1 MALSKIAPAAVLA
14 VMCAVSP
21 ASAAPAGSAMAPA
34 VAKSGTAASAVTD
47 VRYRRWGGGY
57 GRHRGHYGRGVAL
70 GLGAAIVGGIIAN
83 EIYRPRP
90 GYYYD
95 DYAYD
100 GPYYRP
106 SRFAGD
112 GRELCAQNFRS
123 FEWNTGLYTTYG
135 GEKRVC
141 PYLR

>member
-1 MALSKIAPAAVLA
+1 MAMFRIVPAALVA
-14 VMCAVSP
+14 VMCAAAPVAAAPVGP
-21 ASAAPAGSAMAPA
+21 ATAQAGVKSGADSAA
-34 VAKSGTAASAVTD
+34 TE
-47 VRYRRWGGGY
+47 VRYRRGWGGGY
-57 GRHRGHYGRGVAL
+57 GRRGYGRGIGL
-70 GLGAAIVGGIIAN
+70 GIGAAIVGGIIAN
-83 EIYRPRP
+83 EVYRPRA

-106 SRFAGD
+106 SRYAGG

-135 GEKRVC
+135 GDKRVC

>member
-1 MALSKIAPAAVLA
+1 MAWSKIAPAALLA
-14 VMCAVSP
+14 AVCTLTP
-21 ASAAPAGSAMAPA
+21 ASAAPAGSALAPA
-34 VAKSGTAASAVTD
+34 LAASGKTASAVTD
-47 VRYRRWGGGY
+47 VRYYRRWGGGY
-57 GRHRGHYGRGVAL
+57 GRRHYGRGVAL

-83 EIYRPRP
+83 EIYRPRA

-106 SRFAGD
+106 SRYAGS

>member
-1 MALSKIAPAAVLA
+1 MALFKIAPAALAA
-14 VMCAVSP
+14 VMCT
-21 ASAAPAGSAMAPA
+21 AAPAVAVPVGPAMAPA
-34 VAKSGTAASAVTD
+34 VAKTGDAAGVTE
-47 VRYRRWGGGY
+47 VRYRRGWGGGY
-57 GRHRGHYGRGVAL
+57 GRRGYGRGI
-70 GLGAAIVGGIIAN
+70 GIGIGAAIVGGIIAN
-83 EIYRPRP
+83 EIYRPRA

-106 SRFAGD
+106 SRYAGG

-123 FEWNTGLYTTYG
+123 FEWNTGLYTTYD

>member
-1 MALSKIAPAAVLA
+1 MALFKIAPAALVA
-14 VMCAVSP
+14 VICA
-21 ASAAPAGSAMAPA
+21 AAPAAAAPVGPAIAPA
-34 VAKSGTAASAVTD
+34 AAKSGSAVTE
-47 VRYRRWGGGY
+47 VQYRRGWRGGYRRGGY
-57 GRHRGHYGRGVAL
+57 GRGIAL
-70 GLGAAIVGGIIAN
+70 GLGAAIVGGVIAN
-83 EIYRPRP
+83 EIYRPRA

-106 SRFAGD
+106 SQYAGG

>member
-1 MALSKIAPAAVLA
+1 MARFKIAPAALVA
-14 VMCAVSP
+14 VICA
-21 ASAAPAGSAMAPA
+21 AAPAAAAPVGPAMAPA
-34 VAKSGTAASAVTD
+34 IVKGGEASAVTD

-57 GRHRGHYGRGVAL
+57 GRRHGRGIAL

-83 EIYRPRP
+83 EIYRPRR
-90 GYYYD
+90 GYYD
-95 DYAYD
+95 DDYGYE
-100 GPYYRP
+100 GPSYRP
-106 SRFAGD
+106 SGYAG
-112 GRELCAQNFRS
+112 GARELCAQNFRS

>member
-1 MALSKIAPAAVLA
+1 MALSKFAPAALLA
-14 VMCAVSP
+14 VLCAATP

-34 VAKSGTAASAVTD
+34 LATSGKAASAVTD

-57 GRHRGHYGRGVAL
+57 GRRHYGGRGVAL

-83 EIYRPRP
+83 EIYRPRA

-106 SRFAGD
+106 SRYAGS

>member
-1 MALSKIAPAAVLA
+1 MAWSKIAPAALLA
-14 VMCAVSP
+14 GMCAATP
-21 ASAAPAGSAMAPA
+21 ASAAPAGSAMAP
-34 VAKSGTAASAVTD
+34 VIAKSGKSASALTD

-57 GRHRGHYGRGVAL
+57 GRHRHGRGIAL

-83 EIYRPRP
+83 EIYRPRR

-95 DYAYD
+95 DYGYD

-106 SRFAGD
+106 SGYSGS

>member
-1 MALSKIAPAAVLA
+1 MVLSKIAPAALLA
-14 VMCAVSP
+14 VMCAVAP

-34 VAKSGTAASAVTD
+34 LATSRKAASAVTD

-57 GRHRGHYGRGVAL
+57 GRRHYGGRGVAL
-70 GLGAAIVGGIIAN
+70 GIGAAIVGGIIAN
-83 EIYRPRP
+83 EIYRPRA

-106 SRFAGD
+106 SRYSGG

>member
-1 MALSKIAPAAVLA
+1 MILFKIAPAALLA
-14 VMCAVSP
+14 AMCAVTP
-21 ASAAPAGSAMAPA
+21 TSAAPAGSAMAPA
-34 VAKSGTAASAVTD
+34 LATSGKAASAVTD

-57 GRHRGHYGRGVAL
+57 GRRPYGGRGVAL

-123 FEWNTGLYTTYG
+123 FEWNTGLCTTYG